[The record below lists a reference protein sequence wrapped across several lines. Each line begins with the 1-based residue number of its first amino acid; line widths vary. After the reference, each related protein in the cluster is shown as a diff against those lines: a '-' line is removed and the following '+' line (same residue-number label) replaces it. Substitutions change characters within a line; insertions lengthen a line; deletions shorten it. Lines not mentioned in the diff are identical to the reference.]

1 LNDNLNFCQCCF
13 KKNEEKIKKS
23 FFYWN
28 HFSFSLKLVE
38 KAATLFKEV
47 LNKEILKIL
56 SFGFWFLKC
65 KIKTVCLQNILLKAI
80 LLLILMEH
88 ANGFEIIFN
97 ILFL

>member
-1 LNDNLNFCQCCF
+1 
-13 KKNEEKIKKS
+13 
-23 FFYWN
+23 
-28 HFSFSLKLVE
+28 LKLVE

-47 LNKEILKIL
+47 LNKAIFKIL

-80 LLLILMEH
+80 LLLILMEN